1 MSKIKVF
8 EKVLDVRESEKQ
20 TAQKEQLE
28 AQSEFEKVATELY
41 ELLKNKELAEK
52 KLHEVLTESSS
63 IAEMKNMSFYI
74 QSLVKKTPMLQKKVQ
89 LARRKMEEKQED
101 LTEAHVEV
109 KKIEKMIENRRL
121 AQKLEDDR
129 VEKILMDEISIQQYQ
144 VATKN
149 R

>member
-8 EKVLDVRESEKQ
+8 DKVLDVRESEKQ

-28 AQSEFEKVATELY
+28 AQNEFEKVATELY
-41 ELLKNKELAEK
+41 ELLKNKELAEQ

-74 QSLVKKTPMLQKKVQ
+74 QSLVKKIPMLQKRVQ
-89 LARRKMEEKQED
+89 LARKKMEEKQEN

-109 KKIEKMIENRRL
+109 KKIEKMIENRIL
-121 AQKLEDDR
+121 AQKSEEDR

-144 VATKN
+144 VATQN